1 MVEIGHPRQ
10 NGKLLRTFQLE
21 AKQQQERYR
30 EYSFEEFIG
39 MLERGEVKHPYSNA
53 AKLLLEAIE
62 DKGVTQTPRGTREFQ
77 FFTGRQDKYA
87 VFGADQNID
96 LLVRAIHSCAN
107 QVGGGRMIVL
117 VSPTGA
123 GKTSVVEALKRGL
136 EEYTRAA
143 PPIYTIAGCPI
154 FENPLHLLDQA
165 AREELREVLGV
176 SVTGELCPHCQEQ
189 LETEFD
195 YDPIKIKI
203 RALDFSIKLARGI
216 VKIEEA
222 LTNSHDPAAPN
233 LIRELI
239 LKSNRGILEIPEIRR
254 QGGAFLQ
261 AINDLLRERVAH
273 DQRGRKYQLDNV
285 ILGHTTREEWLEF
298 KKGKGLASLFER
310 MEEVDIRYKTSRAT
324 EARIYQKAFAE
335 SNWQGHES
343 PRTREVLA
351 EVAVRTRVFD
361 SKTVPTAKI
370 PQKVELYDGV
380 NILNLSRDDQR
391 KIEDEA
397 AASEEGLVGISP
409 PLAIER
415 LAQTVARRSECI
427 TPIMVLGELERFFRE
442 AQTSLDKNSVLGHI
456 KEVRG
461 KYDKWLAETVIAA
474 FRGKYEDDL
483 NILLQEYLKH
493 AARYITKT
501 PDRNPT
507 TGEEEG
513 HNEAFMLELENLG
526 HGRSLTQN
534 ERDEFRS
541 RVLRLPGSLARHQQE
556 FTFEA
561 VKKEIPEL
569 TRGIEKK
576 ITGADDEIEQI
587 FKLLASGQPPNPK
600 QEQRLHEA
608 EAALINKNGFCET
621 CAPELMRHA
630 AHLVCQTK
638 TS

>member
-1 MVEIGHPRQ
+1 MVETDHLRQ
-10 NGKLLRTFQLE
+10 KDGLLRTFQSE

-30 EYSFEEFIG
+30 EYGFEEFIG
-39 MLERGEVKHPYSNA
+39 MFERGDVKHPYSNA
-53 AKLLLEAIE
+53 AELLLEAIK

-87 VFGADQNID
+87 VFGADQSIE

-107 QVGGGRMIVL
+107 RVGGGRMIVL

-123 GKTSVVEALKRGL
+123 GKTSIVEALKRGL
-136 EEYTRAA
+136 EEHTRAA

-154 FENPLHLLDQA
+154 FENPLHLLDRA
-165 AREELREVLGV
+165 AREELRRELRVG
-176 SVTGELCPHCQEQ
+176 VTGELCPHCQEQ

-195 YDPIKIKI
+195 YDPRKIKI

-222 LTNSHDPAAPN
+222 LTNSHDPAASN
-233 LIRELI
+233 LIRELL
-239 LKSNRGILEIPEIRR
+239 LKSNRGILEIPEIKR

-285 ILGHTTREEWLEF
+285 IIGHTTREEWLEF
-298 KKGKGLASLFER
+298 KKRKDLTSLFER
-310 MEEVDIRYKTSRAT
+310 IEEVYIRYNSSRAT
-324 EARIYQKAFAE
+324 EARIYRKALAE

-343 PRTREVLA
+343 PKTREVLA
-351 EVAVRTRVFD
+351 EVVVRTRLFD
-361 SKTVPTAKI
+361 SKIVPTAKI
-370 PQKVELYDGV
+370 PQKVDLYDGV
-380 NILNLSRDDQR
+380 NTLNLSRDDQK

-397 AASEEGLVGISP
+397 SDSEEGLVGISP

-415 LAQTVARRSECI
+415 LAQTLARRSECI
-427 TPIMVLGELERFFRE
+427 TPIMVLGELERYFKE
-442 AQTSLDKNSVLGHI
+442 AQTSLDKNSVFGHI
-456 KEVRG
+456 KEVRD

-474 FRGKYEDDL
+474 FRGKYKEDLD
-483 NILLQEYLKH
+483 ILLQEYLKH

-501 PDRNPT
+501 PDKNPV
-507 TGEEEG
+507 TGEDEG
-513 HNEAFMLELENLG
+513 HSEAFMLELENLG
-526 HGRSLTQN
+526 HGKSLTQN
-534 ERDEFRS
+534 ERDGFRS
-541 RVLRLPGSLARHQQE
+541 RVLRLPGSLARHKQE

-576 ITGADDEIEQI
+576 ITSAGDEIEQI
-587 FKLLASGQPPNPK
+587 FKLLASGQPLNPK
-600 QEQRLHEA
+600 QEQKLNEA
-608 EAALINKNGFCET
+608 EAALITRHEFCEICT
-621 CAPELMRHA
+621 RELMRHA
-630 AHLVCQTK
+630 ANLACQAK